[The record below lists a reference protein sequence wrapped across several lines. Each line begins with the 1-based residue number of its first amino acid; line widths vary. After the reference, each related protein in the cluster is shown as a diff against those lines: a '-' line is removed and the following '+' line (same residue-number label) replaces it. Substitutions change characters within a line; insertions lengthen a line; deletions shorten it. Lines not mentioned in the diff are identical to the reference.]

1 MAAVAGQDFIFAIFQ
16 RSNDEVVQHAACKLD
31 SGFQFL
37 DLLLVA
43 VDLFALVLNLST
55 AGFEIGDDIFE
66 ALGILGQMLTGFF
79 DDIVRKAELFGNRKG
94 ITLARDTDEQPVSR
108 TERLDTEF
116 AAAVFDAGC
125 GEAKTFSSL

>member
-1 MAAVAGQDFIFAIFQ
+1 M
-16 RSNDEVVQHAACKLD
+16 
-31 SGFQFL
+31 
-37 DLLLVA
+37 
-43 VDLFALVLNLST
+43 LNLST

-79 DDIVRKAELFGNRKG
+79 DDIVRKAELFRDRKG

-125 GEAKTFSSL
+125 GEGKDL